1 MVLGGWVWA
10 FGGELCRIAGVHAD
24 YFQNMGDLLPFRVVA
39 RPCASYTDLLYAPNC
54 ASAVLLPSA
63 SIEDYFKLEGAG
75 LLNMGSGYVTTP
87 EYRVRLGQ
95 RDLSIIIYY
104 VEIRDTN
111 ILLSHYM
118 AITQLP
124 MPMPVPVSFL
134 L

>member
-1 MVLGGWVWA
+1 MVFGGWVWV
-10 FGGELCRIAGVHAD
+10 FGGELCRIAGVHVD